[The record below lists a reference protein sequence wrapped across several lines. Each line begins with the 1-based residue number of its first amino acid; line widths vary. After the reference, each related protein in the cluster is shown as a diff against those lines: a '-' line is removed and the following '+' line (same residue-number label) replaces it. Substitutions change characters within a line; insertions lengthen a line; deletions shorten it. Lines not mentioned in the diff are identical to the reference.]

1 MGAIK
6 LRAISLVVKAVW
18 ITGFTF
24 LSSDASY
31 ARDNSGSDDIFEI
44 AVPAEYKD
52 LIDETRTVID
62 IYYQDQ
68 RIGDGYVSYNNET
81 LEFKTPESI
90 SLLVPELREY
100 DPITKALKGLL
111 PRHSD
116 KICSQA
122 KPRPDCGVIDPE
134 IAGIIFDE
142 SQLSVEIFVNPVFTY
157 GDTNDARYLPAPT
170 VAPAIISNIDLR
182 AFHDFDRNNSTIAG
196 SVNLI
201 AGFGRTSFSADA
213 FVNGNDNSFLNS
225 ATVAHIGR
233 STEYAGGFLPQSSSL
248 GLARS
253 HRMVGIFVGSTL
265 KTRLDREA
273 LQTSDIPVNVSTD
286 AVVEILQGSRVLDI
300 QTVSPDQRA
309 LDTQR
314 LPNGSYNVTLR
325 ITENGETREE
335 SRFFH
340 TGSNLPPKN
349 TTIWEVEAGLPVPL
363 SNRDIFADVPDTQPL
378 ISARISRRI
387 GSQWG
392 LQGAA
397 TVSEDI
403 QFAEFATAFVGE
415 SLSVNAGA
423 LLSADNETGFFA
435 SGRYLHDKF
444 TLTANYREIDSNS
457 TEFLRDE
464 YDPFGASFKQGTA
477 SLRFPVNIVNQG
489 PARIGFRGFFRE
501 NSLGSKT
508 WYAGPSVSQ
517 TLLRKGDIRLSANF
531 RAQFG
536 NRQDNY
542 FAGLR
547 MLRNFGTTSNVRRNL
562 NADIQY
568 RQINPSLAGDKRIE
582 PVVNVNYNVAHLGE
596 EGAPS
601 WNYFAGLRYDDGLG
615 VRGGVQLERE
625 DLRVGIEGRNNF
637 QQQNNVI
644 ATLQSGIVLTPN
656 HVSLTSDR
664 ARSGAI
670 VKLNGL
676 TTNLVE
682 ARANR
687 IKRYIKTKSDS
698 AENSS
703 GTFLP
708 LPPYRIED
716 VSIRPIESA
725 DLDYEHHKDR
735 IVVYPGNVSQ
745 VNRTLKKV
753 KIIIGRLVDE
763 AGLPI
768 NDVDIV
774 ASHKLTSTDSEGYFQ
789 ADIPIGETIH
799 VKDGEKILC
808 SLSTHALGLHKE
820 AIYFNAGDLA
830 CSSSQL
836 LALGSTSHGT

>member
-6 LRAISLVVKAVW
+6 LRVISHALKAAW
-18 ITGFTF
+18 ITSLTL
-24 LSSDASY
+24 LSSGASY
-31 ARDNSGSDDIFEI
+31 AGDNSGSDDIFEI
-44 AVPAEYKD
+44 SVPADYKN

-62 IYYQDQ
+62 IYYQGR
-68 RIGDGYVSYNNET
+68 RIGDGFASYNGET
-81 LEFKTPESI
+81 LEFKSPESI
-90 SLLVPELREY
+90 SLLLSELREY
-100 DPITKALKGLL
+100 EPITKALKGPL

-116 KICSQA
+116 KICSSKALQLY
-122 KPRPDCGVIDPE
+122 CGKLDPE
-134 IAGIIFDE
+134 VASIIFDE
-142 SQLSVEIFVNPVFTY
+142 SQLRAEIFVNPVYAY
-157 GDTNDARYLPAPT
+157 GDANDARYLPSPT

-182 AFHDFDRNNSTIAG
+182 AFHGFDRNNTTIAG
-196 SVNLI
+196 AVNLI
-201 AGFGRTSFSADA
+201 AGYGRTSFNTDA
-213 FVNGNDNSFLNS
+213 FLNGNDNSFLNS
-225 ATVAHIGR
+225 ASIVHIGK
-233 STEYAGGFLPQSSSL
+233 STEYAGGLLTQSPSL

-253 HRMVGIFVGSTL
+253 HRMIGVSVGSTL

-273 LQTSDIPVNVSTD
+273 LQTSDIPINVSTD

-300 QTVSPDQRA
+300 QTVSPGQTT

-325 ITENGETREE
+325 ITEDGATREE

-340 TGSNLPPKN
+340 TGSSLPPKN
-349 TTIWEVEAGLPVPL
+349 TTIWAVEAGLPVPL

-378 ISARISRRI
+378 IRASISRRLW
-387 GSQWG
+387 SQWG
-392 LQGAA
+392 FQGAA

-403 QFAEFATAFVGE
+403 QFAEFTTSFVGE
-415 SLSVNAGA
+415 SFSVNAGA
-423 LLSADNETGFFA
+423 LLSTDNEAGFFV

-444 TLTANYREIDSNS
+444 TLAANYREIDSNN
-457 TEFLRDE
+457 TEFFRDE
-464 YDPFGASFKQGTA
+464 YDPFGASFKQATA
-477 SLRFPVNIVNQG
+477 SLQFPIDILKQG
-489 PARIGFRGFFRE
+489 PTRIAFRGFFRE
-501 NSLGSKT
+501 SSQGNRT
-508 WYAGPSVSQ
+508 WHAGPSISQ
-517 TLLRKGDIRLSANF
+517 TLLQRGNIRLSATV

-536 NRQDNY
+536 NFQDNY

-547 MLRNFGTTSNVRRNL
+547 MHRNFGTTSNVRRNL
-562 NADIQY
+562 STDIQY
-568 RQINPSLAGDKRIE
+568 RQINSNSGGNNLSK
-582 PVVNVNYNVAHLGE
+582 PVANVNYNVASLGE
-596 EGAPS
+596 PGAPS

-615 VRGGVQLERE
+615 VRAGAQLKRE
-625 DLRVGIEGRNNF
+625 DVRVGIEGRHNF

-670 VKLNGL
+670 VTLNGL

-687 IKRYIKTKSDS
+687 IKRYFKTKLDL
-698 AENSS
+698 AKNSS
-703 GTFLP
+703 STFLP

-745 VNRTLKKV
+745 VNRSLKKV
-753 KIIIGRLVDE
+753 KIVIGRLVDN

-768 NDVDIV
+768 TGVNIV
-774 ASHKLTSTDSEGYFQ
+774 ADHKLTSTDSEGYFQ
-789 ADIPIGETIH
+789 ADIPIGETIQ
-799 VKDGEKILC
+799 VKDGEKLLC
-808 SLSTHALGLHKE
+808 KLSTHALGLHKE
-820 AIYFNAGDLA
+820 TIYFNAGDLA

-836 LALGSTSHGT
+836 LALGSPPHGT